1 MAYRCITHESKECDG
16 CGECIYRGRTL
27 KKYRVTITL
36 EPLELNAVSIEDAKV
51 QALALYNQ
59 DYKMRQEF
67 GLLVDEVEVEELDE
81 EEE

>member
-16 CGECIYRGRTL
+16 CGECIYSGRPL
-27 KKYRVTITL
+27 KKYRVMITL
-36 EPLELNAVSIEDAKV
+36 EPLEFNAVSIEDAKG

-59 DYKMRQEF
+59 DYITRQAY

-81 EEE
+81 